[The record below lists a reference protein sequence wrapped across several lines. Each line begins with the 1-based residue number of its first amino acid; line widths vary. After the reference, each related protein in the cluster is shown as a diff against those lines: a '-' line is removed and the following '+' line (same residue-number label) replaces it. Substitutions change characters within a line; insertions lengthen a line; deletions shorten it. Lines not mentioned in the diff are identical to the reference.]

1 LKEHILVMHKDEN
14 LSKATWTSILTL
26 QPTKKINA
34 NNLK

>member
-26 QPTKKINA
+26 QPYTKNQR
-34 NNLK
+34 